1 MDNKQYYSNLSSNEQ
16 SIESRKGS
24 KILMDSKGNV
34 LLTTSRRPEYI
45 NQLREE
51 YYQGNIALNPDEE
64 GSYFFVGTDQVDINQ
79 AGNVNQDSINVQF
92 NDIVSPEF
100 GVSTSLD
107 EPNFIPLPVNKNTL
121 PDDEY
126 SYGDSAWFNGFGDIN
141 GDGTGFEGTPSP
153 EDIIEAE
160 NIFLSIDSIS
170 K

>member
-1 MDNKQYYSNLSSNEQ
+1 MDNKQYYSDLSPNEQ

-34 LLTTSRRPEYI
+34 LLTTSRRPEYV

-79 AGNVNQDSINVQF
+79 AGNVNQDSINVKS
-92 NDIVSPEF
+92 NVASPEF

-126 SYGDSAWFNGFGDIN
+126 SYDNSAWLNSN
-141 GDGTGFEGTPSP
+141 GDNGEGSGFEGTLSP
-153 EDIIEAE
+153 EQLKELND
-160 NIFLSIDSIS
+160 FFYSIDNIT
-170 K
+170 